1 MQLTPIGRIA
11 DQLCSQKVSTFPTP
25 ASFAV
30 TLRHSSTF
38 ARRDSDALLEEKV
51 LGRYG
56 IS

>member
-38 ARRDSDALLEEKV
+38 ARCDSDALLEEKA
-51 LGRYG
+51 LGR
-56 IS
+56 